1 MNLALL
7 LDSDF
12 PTTPS
17 NPNEVVLR
25 DRRHRHIMDVQGLRI
40 GDTLKLGKLNGMM
53 GQGRIIGQ
61 DNDHTQLEY
70 TLDSNSPEASN
81 ICLVLALPRPKM
93 LKRILQMVA
102 SLGVKEIY
110 LINSYKV
117 EKSFWSS
124 PALTDTALLEQLI
137 LGLEQGVD
145 TQLPNIQLR
154 KRFKPFV
161 EDELVS
167 LIGSSPAYVAHPTPN
182 PEAIKPCAQKTWVAI
197 GPEGGF
203 TEYEVNLLSQ
213 HGMTP
218 LSLGPRILRVET
230 AVPVLHAKLSAN
242 L

>member
-1 MNLALL
+1 
-7 LDSDF
+7 
-12 PTTPS
+12 
-17 NPNEVVLR
+17 
-25 DRRHRHIMDVQGLRI
+25 MDVQGLRV
-40 GDTLKLGKLNGMM
+40 GDTLKLGRLNGMM
-53 GQGRIIGQ
+53 GEGRITSQ
-61 DNDHTQLEY
+61 DNDQTQLEY
-70 TLDSNSPEASN
+70 TLDSDSPEASN

-93 LKRILQMVA
+93 LKRILQMIA

-124 PALTDTALLEQLI
+124 PALKDEALLEQLV

-161 EDELVS
+161 EDELGD
-167 LIGSSPAYVAHPTPN
+167 LIGTNPAYVAHPTQN
-182 PEAIKPCAQKTWVAI
+182 REVIKPCTQKTWLAI

-203 TEYEVNLLSQ
+203 TPYEVKLLSQ

-230 AVPVLHAKLSAN
+230 AVPVLHAKLSADI
-242 L
+242 